1 MIIEYLYKL
10 QKTLE
15 VSDFY
20 YCLLD
25 DFFYG
30 NFEKFKCWVLIGALR
45 ADLYVNNILEVKS

>member
-1 MIIEYLYKL
+1 MNTCTSCK
-10 QKTLE
+10 KTLE

-30 NFEKFKCWVLIGALR
+30 NFENFKCWVLIGALR